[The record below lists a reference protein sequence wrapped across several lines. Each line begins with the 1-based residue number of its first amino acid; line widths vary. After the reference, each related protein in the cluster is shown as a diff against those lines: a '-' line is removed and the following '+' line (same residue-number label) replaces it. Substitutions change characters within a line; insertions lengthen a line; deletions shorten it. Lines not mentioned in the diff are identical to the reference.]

1 MRIVTDEKDRQAY
14 KEFLEKH
21 ERCNFQQSPEWAK
34 VKGNWINEIVLAE
47 DESGKII
54 GAVSILIRKI
64 PIFGNIMYSS
74 RGPTCDIHDI
84 SVMKQL
90 TDGIKE
96 LAKKYK
102 AIVYKAEPD
111 ILSSDEEYRKI
122 VTSLGYKIKDDA
134 KNFRE
139 EIQPRYVFRLDIKGK
154 TEELLFVNS
163 NCERLK
169 DDVKIIHKA
178 IYIDNPFVVDELS
191 RYRDSGNPMNDML
204 IGLLTA
210 KERDNVMDGIVES
223 VRAKEK
229 LNDIYR
235 TLQNVIEG
243 EILFNQSNEEYY
255 LKNKKFSE
263 PISFHN
269 LSTGMK
275 SFVIL
280 KMLLERG
287 CLKEKDVVIL
297 DEPEIHLHPQWQI
310 AYAELLVLLQKQ
322 FDLSVVVTTHSPY
335 FVDAINLFSC
345 KYATDSSVN
354 YYISSVD
361 NNRVNMKNVTDNIEE
376 IYKKMVSPIEALDT
390 LRYELNNG

>member
-34 VKGNWINEIVLAE
+34 VKENWINEIVLAE

-122 VTSLGYKIKDDA
+122 VTNLGYKIKDNA

-139 EIQPRYVFRLDIKGK
+139 EIQPRYVFRLDIKNK
-154 TEELLFVNS
+154 TEDEIFAGFHSKTRYNVRLAIKKGVEVKEGTREDLKDFHKIMVETGERDGFIIRPLSYFEKMYDEMAPKHMKLLMAYHDGKPISGVIPIFYGNKTWYLYGASS
-163 NCERLK
+163 NEHRNLMPNYLLQWEMIKMAIARK
-169 DDVKIIHKA
+169 DDV
-178 IYIDNPFVVDELS
+178 YDFRGVSGVVDENHPQYGL
-191 RYRDSGNPMNDML
+191 YRFKKGF
-204 IGLLTA
+204 GATFT
-210 KERDNVMDGIVES
+210 VFV
-223 VRAKEK
+223 
-229 LNDIYR
+229 
-235 TLQNVIEG
+235 G
-243 EILFNQSNEEYY
+243 EVYIPFKPFTYSLY
-255 LKNKKFSE
+255 KFSE
-263 PISFHN
+263 KTFRN
-269 LSTGMK
+269 LRG
-275 SFVIL
+275 L
-280 KMLLERG
+280 KT
-287 CLKEKDVVIL
+287 K
-297 DEPEIHLHPQWQI
+297 
-310 AYAELLVLLQKQ
+310 
-322 FDLSVVVTTHSPY
+322 F
-335 FVDAINLFSC
+335 
-345 KYATDSSVN
+345 
-354 YYISSVD
+354 
-361 NNRVNMKNVTDNIEE
+361 
-376 IYKKMVSPIEALDT
+376 KK
-390 LRYELNNG
+390 